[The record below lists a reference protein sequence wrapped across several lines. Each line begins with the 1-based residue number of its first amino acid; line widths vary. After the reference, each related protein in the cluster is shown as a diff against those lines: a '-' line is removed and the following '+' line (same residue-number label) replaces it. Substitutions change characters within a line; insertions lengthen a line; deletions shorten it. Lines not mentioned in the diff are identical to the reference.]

1 MPSQDA
7 QRVSADPDLAW
18 RVLGLLNLF
27 RLLVASVLSTMS
39 ALLPGSRLLGSTW
52 PFGFVTTTV
61 AMFAAGVGFIV
72 LLKSR
77 VPSLRMQAY
86 LQVAFDILAVGF
98 LLYSSG
104 GVQSGLGLLLIV
116 PVGAISLLV
125 ANRTAFLLAALASL
139 TVLAQQVALMLL
151 DRTDTGAFTQAGLLG
166 GVVFIVALAAAPLA
180 NRLRESEA
188 LVRQRELDLANLAEL
203 SQFVIEKLRE
213 SIVVV
218 DEHDGIRL
226 INESARRILAPPAS
240 APVGLLGELSPRLL
254 YLLATWR
261 RSPGAPQAGTGTLLA
276 ADGTREIQPHFAPLG
291 ERWPCPVII
300 FLEDL
305 SAQSARVRQSK
316 LAALGRLSASIAHE
330 IRNPVGA
337 MSHAAQLLEEAEGL
351 AAPDRRL
358 VDIIKSNATRVS
370 GIIENIMQLS
380 RREATRAERMPLK
393 EWLEDFVTEFLAT
406 GELSERRFRID
417 LPEEEVEVRIDPS
430 HLHQIVWNLAEN
442 ALKYGHTGPDDAI
455 EIRIGR
461 LPGSTRPFLEVAD
474 RGPGIDPAA
483 AERIFEPFFT
493 SQAGG
498 TGLGLFISRELAQG
512 NGALL
517 AYEPR
522 PGGGSLFRLVF
533 ADPLRW
539 EETLTQ
545 VPA

>member
-7 QRVSADPDLAW
+7 QRVYADPELAW

-27 RLLVASVLSTMS
+27 RLLVASVLSS
-39 ALLPGSRLLGSTW
+39 IAALLPASRLLGSTW
-52 PFGFVTTTV
+52 PFGFATTNV
-61 AMFAAGVGFIV
+61 AIFAAGVGFIV
-72 LLKSR
+72 MLKAR

-86 LQVAFDILAVGF
+86 LQVAFDILAVGL

-116 PVGAISLLV
+116 PVGAVSLLV
-125 ANRTAFLLAALASL
+125 ANRTAFLLASLASIA
-139 TVLAQQVALMLL
+139 VLAQQMTLVLL
-151 DRTDTGAFTQAGLLG
+151 ARVDGGAFTQAGLLG
-166 GVVFIVALAAAPLA
+166 GVVFIVSLAAAPLA

-203 SQFVIEKLRE
+203 SQFVVEKLRE

-218 DEHDGIRL
+218 DEHDRIRL
-226 INESARRILAPPAS
+226 INESARRILAPPTS

-261 RSPGAPQAGTGTLLA
+261 RSPGAPDEGSGTLLA

-305 SAQSARVRQSK
+305 SAQSARVRQNK

-351 AAPDRRL
+351 GAPDRRL
-358 VDIIKSNATRVS
+358 VDIIKANATRVS

-380 RREATRAERMPLK
+380 RREETRAERMPLK

-406 GELSERRFRID
+406 GELPARRFRID
-417 LPEEEVEVRIDPS
+417 LPDEEVEVRIDPS
-430 HLHQIVWNLAEN
+430 HLHQILWNLAAN
-442 ALKYGHTGPDDAI
+442 ALKYGLAGPEDTV
-455 EIRIGR
+455 EIHVGR
-461 LPGSTRPFLEVAD
+461 LPGSTRPYLEVAD
-474 RGPGIDPAA
+474 RGPGIDPAG
-483 AERIFEPFFT
+483 AERIFEHFFT
-493 SQAGG
+493 SEAGG
-498 TGLGLFISRELAQG
+498 TGLGLFISRELAQS

-517 AYEPR
+517 VYEPR
-522 PGGGSLFRLVF
+522 PGGGSIFRVVF

-539 EETLTQ
+539 EETSMQ
-545 VPA
+545 ARA